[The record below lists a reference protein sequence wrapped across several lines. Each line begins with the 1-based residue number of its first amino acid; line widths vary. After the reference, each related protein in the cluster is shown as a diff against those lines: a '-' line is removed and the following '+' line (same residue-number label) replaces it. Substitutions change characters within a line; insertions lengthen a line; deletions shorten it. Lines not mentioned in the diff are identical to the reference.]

1 MESRPQLDGSCFHLS
16 EVRSLNT
23 IASLGEFNMNWTRRR
38 FLNTSI
44 TGSVALGGGAAG
56 ELISTI
62 QPLPGA
68 ASDLPATDRA
78 LWIAA
83 MDTIIPRG
91 DSMPSA
97 SEAGGIEYFERLKTS
112 SSDIAKDFA
121 NFTELLSRLTQAKG
135 EAFQQLSPGDRV
147 VILQL
152 AEKQEPVLFGKFR
165 DYVYE
170 SYYTQPQ
177 IWKLIGYQLYPTDH
191 VGPHMKP
198 FDDAIL
204 EQVRSKPRFYRDNA

>member
-1 MESRPQLDGSCFHLS
+1 
-16 EVRSLNT
+16 
-23 IASLGEFNMNWTRRR
+23 MNWTRRH
-38 FLNTSI
+38 FLNAGI
-44 TGSVALGGGAAG
+44 AGSVAVGSSGAG
-56 ELISTI
+56 ELIPTI
-62 QPLPGA
+62 QPLPNAVTDWPA
-68 ASDLPATDRA
+68 ADRA
-78 LWIAA
+78 FWIAA
-83 MDTIIPRG
+83 MDAIIPRG

-121 NFTELLSRLTQAKG
+121 NFEDVLSRLTHAKG

-147 VILQL
+147 AILQL

-170 SYYTQPQ
+170 SYYTQSQ
-177 IWKLIGYQLYPTDH
+177 IWKLIGYQLYPTDNA
-191 VGPHMKP
+191 GPHMKR

-204 EQVRSKPRFYRDNA
+204 EQVRSKPRFYRDDA